1 MLVVVAS
8 FVLLCDEVMMS
19 SKTGGSL
26 KGIFEPAKAQA
37 AQAVMQ
43 PQAAPATPPARNK
56 KAGGRGVRISGY
68 VPPEISEA
76 LNDEVITQM
85 TSSRHRVSLND
96 VLCSILADW
105 HERRKAAQ

>member
-1 MLVVVAS
+1 MAA
-8 FVLLCDEVMMS
+8 

-37 AQAVMQ
+37 AQAVME
-43 PQAAPATPPARNK
+43 PRPLASVPAARNR

-68 VPPEISEA
+68 LPVEISEA
-76 LNDEVITQM
+76 LRDEVIRRTVEG
-85 TSSRHRVSLND
+85 RHPVSFND

-105 HERRKAAQ
+105 HANLKTAA

>member
-1 MLVVVAS
+1 MV
-8 FVLLCDEVMMS
+8 
-19 SKTGGSL
+19 SKTAAPL

-43 PQAAPATPPARNK
+43 PRTPTTTTQPAARNR

-68 VPPEISEA
+68 LPVEISEA
-76 LNDEVITQM
+76 LRDEVIRRTVAGRQ
-85 TSSRHRVSLND
+85 TVSFND

-105 HERRKAAQ
+105 HASQKGAA

>member
-1 MLVVVAS
+1 MV
-8 FVLLCDEVMMS
+8 
-19 SKTGGSL
+19 SKTAAPL

-43 PQAAPATPPARNK
+43 PRTQTTTIKPAARNR

-68 VPPEISEA
+68 LPVEISEA
-76 LNDEVITQM
+76 LRDEVIRRTVAGRQ
-85 TSSRHRVSLND
+85 TVSFND

-105 HERRKAAQ
+105 HASQKGAA